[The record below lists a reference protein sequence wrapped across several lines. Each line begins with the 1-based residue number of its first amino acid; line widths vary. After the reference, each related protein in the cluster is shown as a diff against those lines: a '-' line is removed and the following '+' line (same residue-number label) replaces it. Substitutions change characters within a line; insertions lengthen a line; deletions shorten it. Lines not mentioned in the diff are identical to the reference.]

1 MPVRE
6 PPVQGADA
14 DPGTASDLLHRHLG
28 TPLGEQRAGSVDDL
42 LAVESS
48 GLSCA
53 AYAARAGINQR
64 TLTWWK
70 SKLAS
75 AGASE
80 HAPVDFVEVTEQLAA
95 PAVAEVGV
103 IELVVGGVHVRVR
116 GRVEAEALARVLD
129 VLEARR

>member
-1 MPVRE
+1 MTTQE
-6 PPVQGADA
+6 PWRAHVDA
-14 DPGTASDLLHRHLG
+14 WKASG
-28 TPLGEQRAGSVDDL
+28 Q
-42 LAVESS
+42 
-48 GLSCA
+48 SCG
-53 AYAARAGINQR
+53 AYAAKAGINPR

-75 AGASE
+75 ATGPAPAS
-80 HAPVDFVEVTEQLAA
+80 FVEVTEQLVTPTADA
-95 PAVAEVGV
+95 GV